1 MKKIEAIQTTGNP
14 WWKAF
19 LISIIL
25 HGALLA
31 SIGWFV
37 MNVSAAVVPSDDYI
51 ELDLADVLPAE
62 TADGMS
68 ENGASLPVATQGHS
82 VNAMSAGLGISTEKA
97 TPSVQVAS
105 SDGSML
111 TADTSSVKGGQDL
124 SVTDT
129 NGSPGT
135 GSDGINIQ
143 HTGDSSNSPV
153 KNRGS
158 LVQAVLI
165 EPHDLPEY
173 SDQTR
178 QQGIK
183 GVTIV
188 RIHILTNGSS
198 DSVEVYR
205 TSGYRILDDAA
216 VAAAWQWRFHPGYYS
231 DSGELVAGHKN
242 YAVTFGMD

>member
-1 MKKIEAIQTTGNP
+1 MKKIEEIQSAGNT

-19 LISIIL
+19 LISVIL
-25 HGALLA
+25 HGALLT

-37 MNVSAAVVPSDDYI
+37 MNVSAAVVPPDDYI

-62 TADGMS
+62 TADGVS

-82 VNAMSAGLGISTEKA
+82 VNAMGAGLGISAEKA

-111 TADTSSVKGGQDL
+111 AVDTSSSKGGQDL
-124 SVTDT
+124 SDT
-129 NGSPGT
+129 SGGLGT
-135 GSDGINIQ
+135 GPDGINIQ

-158 LVQAVLI
+158 LVEAILI
-165 EPHDLPEY
+165 EPHVSPEY

-231 DSGELVAGHKN
+231 NSGELVAGHKN
-242 YAVTFGMD
+242 CTVTFGMN